1 MKLAVKF
8 NLIFAAIFGLGLLA
22 TGLIANNFLESRAR
36 TQVLDQARLMME
48 TSASVRSYTAEQIR
62 PVFENYQRRDQ
73 TFFQQSVPA
82 FAATQMF
89 KYMRATYPE
98 YSYKEAAL
106 NPTNPQDRAIEW
118 EADVINTFRNDNSM
132 KEFVGERDTPTG
144 RVLYLAKPFVITP
157 PCMTCHSKP
166 SIAPAAMLKTYGSNN
181 GFGWKL
187 GEINSAQI
195 VSVPMAIPVSMAR
208 RALLNL
214 MIWLAAAS
222 ALSLLLLNVV
232 LSKAVIRPVSRLSQA
247 ADEIS
252 KGNLEVPEFPING
265 KDEVSVLADS
275 FNRMH
280 RSLVKAIKML
290 EG

>member
-1 MKLAVKF
+1 
-8 NLIFAAIFGLGLLA
+8 
-22 TGLIANNFLESRAR
+22 
-36 TQVLDQARLMME
+36 
-48 TSASVRSYTAEQIR
+48 
-62 PVFENYQRRDQ
+62 
-73 TFFQQSVPA
+73 
-82 FAATQMF
+82 
-89 KYMRATYPE
+89 
-98 YSYKEAAL
+98 
-106 NPTNPQDRAIEW
+106 
-118 EADVINTFRNDNSM
+118 M

-144 RVLYLAKPFVITP
+144 RVLYLAKPFVVTP
-157 PCMTCHSKP
+157 PCLTCHGKP
-166 SIAPAAMLKTYGSNN
+166 AAAPAAMTKTYGANN

-187 GEINSAQI
+187 GEVSSAQI

-208 RALLNL
+208 HALLNL

-222 ALSLLLLNVV
+222 GLSLLLLNVV
-232 LSKAVIRPVSRLSQA
+232 LSKAVIRPVSQLSQA

-252 KGNLEVPEFPING
+252 KGNLDVPEFPVAG

>member
-22 TGLIANNFLESRAR
+22 TGLIADRFLESRAR

-48 TSASVRSYTAEQIR
+48 TSASVRTYTAEQIR
-62 PVFENYQRRDQ
+62 PVLENFQRRDQ

-89 KYMRATYPE
+89 KYMRANYPE

-118 EADVINTFRNDNSM
+118 EADVISMFRNDSAM
-132 KEFVGERDTPTG
+132 KEFIGERDTPTG
-144 RVLYLAKPFVITP
+144 RTLYLAKPFVVTP

-166 SIAPAAMLKTYGSNN
+166 SVAPAAMVRTYGSNN

-187 GEINSAQI
+187 GEVSSAQI

-208 RALLNL
+208 SALLNL

-222 ALSLLLLNVV
+222 GLSLLLLNVV
-232 LSKAVIRPVSRLSQA
+232 LSKAVIRPVSQLSQA

-252 KGNLEVPEFPING
+252 KGNLDVPEFPVAG